1 MSDCADTFRTV
12 TVARRGIVS
21 LDCDDPIALAEFW
34 IAMLGGEVMYTHDT
48 SIVIRTEWL
57 WLSTMQIPDYRPPT
71 WPSNEI
77 PKQIHLNLAVDDVD
91 SAVAEALQLG
101 ARSAVFQPSP
111 SEFRVMLDP
120 AGHPFCL
127 TTQLPSELNQ

>member
-1 MSDCADTFRTV
+1 V

-21 LDCDDPIALAEFW
+21 LDCEDPETLAEFW
-34 IAMLGGEVMYTHDT
+34 RGMLGGEVMYTHDT

-57 WLSTMQIPDYRPPT
+57 WLSTMQIPDYQPPT
-71 WPSNEI
+71 WPGNEV

-91 SAVAEALQLG
+91 SAVAQALRLG
-101 ARSAVFQPSP
+101 ARSAEFQPLP
-111 SEFRVMLDP
+111 REFRVMLDP

-127 TTQLPSELNQ
+127 TTQLPQELNE